1 MYSLNLKKS
10 LVLRFSELS
19 LVNRLNSQA
28 LGLKMIQRSP
38 LLDIARV
45 QVSQILLSSTK
56 SCILTKVQKIMKRRH
71 LLMSLSI
78 EKKSI

>member
-1 MYSLNLKKS
+1 MYSQNLKKS
-10 LVLRFSELS
+10 LVQRFSELN
-19 LVNRLNSQA
+19 LVNRLNSLA

-45 QVSQILLSSTK
+45 QASQILLSSTK